1 MVSFGVTRF
10 LCFAVIVA
18 LASGM
23 IPLPSDKDE
32 ESTSLSDESPISKK
46 WRTCLEKS
54 LCSNKLENVRDKMC
68 DLEITG
74 TRNTPLSVTDFS
86 LIN

>member
-23 IPLPSDKDE
+23 ILLPSDKDQ
-32 ESTSLSDESPISKK
+32 ESTSLSEETPISKK
-46 WRTCLEKS
+46 WRTSLEKS
-54 LCSNKLENVRDKMC
+54 LCSNKLENVRDKVC

-74 TRNTPLSVTDFS
+74 TRGYIRSSVS
-86 LIN
+86 LTLV